1 VKIRKAVIIAAGWGT
16 RFLPVTKAVP
26 KEMLP
31 LIDKPLI
38 HYAVEEAVASGLTD
52 IIIVTA
58 AGKEAIED
66 YFSRN
71 TGLEAFLKQKGE
83 TGLWQRVRHLGEM
96 ADISY
101 VRQEERLGLGH
112 AVLTAAEAVGNEP
125 FAVILPDDIIDSR
138 VPAQKQLL
146 AAHEQFQASVL
157 AVELKQLL
165 AAYEQFQSS
174 VLAVEAIS
182 PRDSRKYGIITPTEV
197 DGDTC
202 RVSGLVEKPAPAEA
216 PSNLGI
222 VGRYILTPEVFAAI
236 RATSP
241 GKGGEIQLT
250 DALELL
256 LGKQPVYAL
265 RFEGTRHDTGTPL
278 GWLAAQVAFSLK
290 DPRLGPELKEKLR
303 RLL

>member
-1 VKIRKAVIIAAGWGT
+1 MKVSKAVIVAAGWGI

-58 AGKEAIED
+58 TGKEAIGD
-66 YFSRN
+66 YFSHN
-71 TGLEAFLKQKGE
+71 SGLEAFLKYKGE
-83 TGLWQRVRHLGEM
+83 TGLWQRVHHLSQM

-112 AVLTAAEAVGNEP
+112 AVLTAGEAVGNEP

-138 VPAQKQLL
+138 VPALKQLL
-146 AAHEQFQASVL
+146 VVYEQFQASVL
-157 AVELKQLL
+157 AVE
-165 AAYEQFQSS
+165 
-174 VLAVEAIS
+174 AVS
-182 PRDSRKYGIITPTEV
+182 PRESRKYGIINPTEV
-197 DGDTC
+197 VGDTC

-222 VGRYILTPEVFAAI
+222 VGRYILTPQVFAAI
-236 RATSP
+236 QATKP

-250 DALELL
+250 DALALL
-256 LGKQPVYAL
+256 LKKQPVYAL

-278 GWLAAQVAFSLK
+278 GWLAAQVAFTLK
-290 DPRLGPELKEKLR
+290 DPGLGPEMKERLR

>member
-1 VKIRKAVIIAAGWGT
+1 MKVRKAVIIAAGWGT

-31 LIDKPLI
+31 LVDKPLI

-58 AGKEAIED
+58 TGKEAIED

-71 TGLEAFLKQKGE
+71 AGLEAFLKRKGE
-83 TGLWQRVRHLGEM
+83 TGLWQRVHHLSEM
-96 ADISY
+96 AGITY

-112 AVLTAAEAVGNEP
+112 AVLTAADAVGQQP
-125 FAVILPDDIIDSR
+125 FAVILPDDIIDSS
-138 VPAQKQLL
+138 VPALKQLL
-146 AAHEQFQASVL
+146 AVYEQCQASVL
-157 AVELKQLL
+157 AVE
-165 AAYEQFQSS
+165 
-174 VLAVEAIS
+174 AVGPQE
-182 PRDSRKYGIITPTEV
+182 SRKYGIINPIEV
-197 DGDTC
+197 AGDTC

-222 VGRYILTPEVFAAI
+222 VGRYILTPQVFAAI
-236 RATSP
+236 RATRP

-256 LGKQPVYAL
+256 LEKQPVYAL

-278 GWLAAQVAFSLK
+278 GWLAAQVAFALK
-290 DPRLGPELKEKLR
+290 DPRLGPEIKERLR

>member
-138 VPAQKQLL
+138 VPALKQLL

-157 AVELKQLL
+157 AVE
-165 AAYEQFQSS
+165 
-174 VLAVEAIS
+174 AIS
-182 PRDSRKYGIITPTEV
+182 PQDSRKYGIITPTEV

-278 GWLAAQVAFSLK
+278 GWLAAQVTFALK

>member
-1 VKIRKAVIIAAGWGT
+1 MKISKAVIIAAGWGT

-38 HYAVEEAVASGLTD
+38 HYAVAEAVASGLTD

-58 AGKEAIED
+58 TGKEAIED
-66 YFSRN
+66 YFSHN
-71 TGLEAFLKQKGE
+71 SGLEAFLKRKGD
-83 TGLWQRVRHLGEM
+83 TGLWQRVHHLSEM
-96 ADISY
+96 ADITY

-112 AVLTAAEAVGNEP
+112 AVLTASEAVGDEP

-138 VPAQKQLL
+138 VPT
-146 AAHEQFQASVL
+146 
-157 AVELKQLL
+157 LKQLL
-165 AAYEQFQSS
+165 AVCAQFQVS
-174 VLAVEAIS
+174 VLAVEAVS
-182 PRDSRKYGIITPTEV
+182 PQDSRKYGIIKPIEV
-197 DGDTC
+197 VGDTC

-222 VGRYILTPEVFAAI
+222 VGRYILTPQVFASI
-236 RATSP
+236 RATKP
-241 GKGGEIQLT
+241 GQGGEIQLT

-256 LGKQPVYAL
+256 LKKQPVYAL

-278 GWLAAQVAFSLK
+278 GWLAAQVAFALK
-290 DPRLGPELKEKLR
+290 DPRLGPELKERLR

>member
-1 VKIRKAVIIAAGWGT
+1 MKIKKAVIIAAGWGT

-52 IIIVTA
+52 IVIVTA
-58 AGKEAIED
+58 ADKEAIED
-66 YFSRN
+66 YFSHN
-71 TGLEAFLKQKGE
+71 TGLEAFLKRKGE
-83 TGLWQRVRHLGEM
+83 AGLWQRVHHLSGM
-96 ADISY
+96 AGITY

-112 AVLTAAEAVGNEP
+112 AVLTAADAVGDEP
-125 FAVILPDDIIDSR
+125 FTIILPDDIIDSS
-138 VPAQKQLL
+138 VPALKQLL
-146 AAHEQFQASVL
+146 AVYERCQASVL
-157 AVELKQLL
+157 AVE
-165 AAYEQFQSS
+165 
-174 VLAVEAIS
+174 AVS
-182 PRDSRKYGIITPTEV
+182 PQESRKYGIINPVEV
-197 DGDTC
+197 AGDTC

-222 VGRYILTPEVFAAI
+222 VGRYILTPQIFDAI

-265 RFEGTRHDTGTPL
+265 RLEGTRHDTGTPL
-278 GWLAAQVAFSLK
+278 GWLKAQVAFALK
-290 DPRLGPELKEKLR
+290 DLGLSAEFRDYLR

>member
-1 VKIRKAVIIAAGWGT
+1 MKVSKAVIIAAGWGT

-58 AGKEAIED
+58 TGKEAIGD
-66 YFSRN
+66 YFSHN
-71 TGLEAFLKQKGE
+71 SGLEAFLKYKGE
-83 TGLWQRVRHLGEM
+83 TGLWQRVHHLSQM
-96 ADISY
+96 ADITY

-112 AVLTAAEAVGNEP
+112 AVLTASEAVGDEP

-138 VPAQKQLL
+138 VPA
-146 AAHEQFQASVL
+146 
-157 AVELKQLL
+157 LKQLL
-165 AAYEQFQSS
+165 AVYEQFQAG
-174 VLAVEAIS
+174 VLAVETVS
-182 PRDSRKYGIITPTEV
+182 PRESRKYGIINPVEV
-197 DGDTC
+197 VGDTC
-202 RVSGLVEKPAPAEA
+202 RVSGLVEKPAPTEA

-222 VGRYILTPEVFAAI
+222 VGRYILTPQVFAAI
-236 RATSP
+236 RYTKP

-250 DALELL
+250 DALALL
-256 LGKQPVYAL
+256 LKKQPVYAL

-278 GWLAAQVAFSLK
+278 GWLAAQVAFALK
-290 DPRLGPELKEKLR
+290 DPGLGPELKEKLR

>member
-1 VKIRKAVIIAAGWGT
+1 MKISKAVIIAAGWGT

-66 YFSRN
+66 YFSHN
-71 TGLEAFLKQKGE
+71 SGLEAFLKRKGD
-83 TGLWQRVRHLGEM
+83 TGLWQRVHHLSEM
-96 ADISY
+96 ADITY

-112 AVLTAAEAVGNEP
+112 AVLTASEAVGDEP

-138 VPAQKQLL
+138 VPALKQLL
-146 AAHEQFQASVL
+146 AVYAQFQASVL
-157 AVELKQLL
+157 AVE
-165 AAYEQFQSS
+165 
-174 VLAVEAIS
+174 AVS
-182 PRDSRKYGIITPTEV
+182 PQDSRKYGIIKPIEV
-197 DGDTC
+197 VGDTC

-222 VGRYILTPEVFAAI
+222 VGRYILTPQVFASI
-236 RATSP
+236 RATKP
-241 GKGGEIQLT
+241 GQGGEIQLT

-256 LGKQPVYAL
+256 LKKQPVYAL

-278 GWLAAQVAFSLK
+278 GWLAAQVAFALK
-290 DPRLGPELKEKLR
+290 DPRLGPELKERLR

>member
-1 VKIRKAVIIAAGWGT
+1 MKISKAVIIAAGWGT

-38 HYAVEEAVASGLTD
+38 HYAVAEAVASGLTD

-58 AGKEAIED
+58 TGKEAIED
-66 YFSRN
+66 YFSHN
-71 TGLEAFLKQKGE
+71 SGLEAFLKRKGD
-83 TGLWQRVRHLGEM
+83 TGLWQRVHHLSEM
-96 ADISY
+96 ADITY

-112 AVLTAAEAVGNEP
+112 AVLTASEAVGDEP

-138 VPAQKQLL
+138 VPT
-146 AAHEQFQASVL
+146 
-157 AVELKQLL
+157 LKQLL
-165 AAYEQFQSS
+165 AVYAQFQVS
-174 VLAVEAIS
+174 VLAVEAVS
-182 PRDSRKYGIITPTEV
+182 PQDSRKYGIIKPIEV
-197 DGDTC
+197 VGDTC

-222 VGRYILTPEVFAAI
+222 VGRYILTPQVFASI
-236 RATSP
+236 RATKP
-241 GKGGEIQLT
+241 GQGGEIQLT

-256 LGKQPVYAL
+256 LKKQPVYAL

-278 GWLAAQVAFSLK
+278 GWLAAQVAFALK
-290 DPRLGPELKEKLR
+290 DPRLGPELKERLR

>member
-1 VKIRKAVIIAAGWGT
+1 MKISKAVIIAAGWGT

-58 AGKEAIED
+58 TGKEAIED
-66 YFSRN
+66 YFSHN
-71 TGLEAFLKQKGE
+71 SGLEAFLKSKGE
-83 TGLWQRVRHLGEM
+83 TGLWQRVHNLSEM
-96 ADISY
+96 AAITY

-112 AVLTAAEAVGNEP
+112 AVLTASEAVGDEP

-138 VPAQKQLL
+138 VPALKQLL
-146 AAHEQFQASVL
+146 AVYEQFQASVL
-157 AVELKQLL
+157 AVE
-165 AAYEQFQSS
+165 
-174 VLAVEAIS
+174 AVS
-182 PRDSRKYGIITPTEV
+182 PWDSRKYGIINPVEV
-197 DGDTC
+197 AGDTC

-222 VGRYILTPEVFAAI
+222 VGRYILTPQVFAAI
-236 RATSP
+236 RATKP
-241 GKGGEIQLT
+241 GQGGEIQLT

-256 LGKQPVYAL
+256 LKKQPVYAL

-278 GWLAAQVAFSLK
+278 GWLAAQVAFALK
-290 DPRLGPELKEKLR
+290 DPRLGLELKERLR